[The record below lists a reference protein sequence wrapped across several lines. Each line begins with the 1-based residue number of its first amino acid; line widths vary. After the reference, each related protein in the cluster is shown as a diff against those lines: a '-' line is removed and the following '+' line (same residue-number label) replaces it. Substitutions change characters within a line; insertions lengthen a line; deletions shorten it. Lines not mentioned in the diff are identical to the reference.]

1 MMPRTSIFLAAED
14 VARLRSQIHNPHMAR
29 IWERTRRTADRIA
42 GEQSVSFAEDTMELW
57 YVFRNRCIDLGIALL
72 ATGEKRYARA
82 AHAVLQDL
90 AQRSVDFWQGPH
102 YPNRPRTQ
110 MVDGV
115 ETLVGEL
122 ETAQLTMGLALL
134 YDLAYE
140 HLAEEDRALALHL
153 LRQRAYP
160 LLRASVR
167 FQSQK
172 WVMNHLCVIAS
183 AWLAALLL
191 LPKGEREEAD
201 FALAVH
207 SLNLWLGNLESDG
220 SYGEGYHYW
229 AYPVNCL
236 YFALQALRNALGMRL
251 EREGRLARAF
261 EWALYHQAG
270 IIREAGYEKPIAAS
284 VNFHDCPRFFQMEA
298 PEALLFANLM
308 GNSVAQWYIQRFLL
322 EDLSRAGGV
331 VARLLAQGGRA
342 FARALSAGSPLA
354 FTATGGMGDCA
365 VLYGHGIPVPPFWLE
380 YGKRSGICHG
390 KRRGNAFS
398 RTRAPRPE
406 QLFAVR
412 QGRIVLG
419 GPGAFLLPRRIAQ
432 RL

>member
-1 MMPRTSIFLAAED
+1 
-14 VARLRSQIHNPHMAR
+14 
-29 IWERTRRTADRIA
+29 
-42 GEQSVSFAEDTMELW
+42 MELW

-207 SLNLWLGNLESDG
+207 SLNLC
-220 SYGEGYHYW
+220 W
-229 AYPVNCL
+229 ATWKAMV
-236 YFALQALRNALGMRL
+236 AMGK
-251 EREGRLARAF
+251 
-261 EWALYHQAG
+261 G
-270 IIREAGYEKPIAAS
+270 III
-284 VNFHDCPRFFQMEA
+284 
-298 PEALLFANLM
+298 
-308 GNSVAQWYIQRFLL
+308 
-322 EDLSRAGGV
+322 
-331 VARLLAQGGRA
+331 
-342 FARALSAGSPLA
+342 
-354 FTATGGMGDCA
+354 
-365 VLYGHGIPVPPFWLE
+365 
-380 YGKRSGICHG
+380 
-390 KRRGNAFS
+390 
-398 RTRAPRPE
+398 
-406 QLFAVR
+406 
-412 QGRIVLG
+412 GRI
-419 GPGAFLLPRRIAQ
+419 R
-432 RL
+432 